1 MPDKKSKKEKKNNAE
16 KPETSAEI
24 GIVTWIIVGVVVAV
38 LSGSGFFL
46 GQLMAGAGPKQN
58 SESIVEKAAVS
69 QAEKAANNDENE
81 SGGSWYYNDL
91 EAIVV
96 NPDEPGATRFV
107 RVGLILEMD
116 SAITQSEA
124 AELIETNK
132 PPMMNW
138 LNLYFK
144 SLTLD
149 EMKDDKDLRRILT
162 HIADSFNEIL
172 FKNEKPK
179 IKKVLIKEFN
189 IQ

>member
-1 MPDKKSKKEKKNNAE
+1 MADKEKKNEAENTKAE
-16 KPETSAEI
+16 KAESGAKI
-24 GIVTWIIVGVVVAV
+24 DLVTWIIVGAVVAI

-46 GQLMAGAGPKQN
+46 GQLMAGPGQKQ
-58 SESIVEKAAVS
+58 EAATVEKDV
-69 QAEKAANNDENE
+69 QPKKDVANSNSDE
-81 SGGSWYYNDL
+81 SWYYNDL

-107 RVGLILEMD
+107 RVGIILEMD
-116 SAITQSEA
+116 SAITENEA
-124 AELIETNK
+124 IILIERQK
-132 PPMMNW
+132 PPLMNW

-149 EMKDDKDLRRILT
+149 EMKNDRDMRRILA
-162 HIADSFNEIL
+162 HIADSFNEML
-172 FKNEKPK
+172 FKNAKPQ